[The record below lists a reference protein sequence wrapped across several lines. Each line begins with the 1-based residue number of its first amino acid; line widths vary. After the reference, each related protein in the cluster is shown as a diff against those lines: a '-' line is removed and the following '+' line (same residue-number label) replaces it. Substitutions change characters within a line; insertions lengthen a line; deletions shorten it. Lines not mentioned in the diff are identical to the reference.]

1 MGYAHEYAAAI
12 MQRGRIPMEP
22 ADFVPDWADRP
33 RKAKYYPGVGTF
45 PLPDTDF
52 PAEATV
58 AAGCLPAGDIPAGDP
73 PTGDIPAADRPF
85 TLDTLSGMLR
95 DSYGLTGRRL
105 GVQTNTDLAALP
117 HYAQANWSRGTASGG
132 GLYPVSVYWI
142 SGPSGPQA
150 PGIHYY
156 SAPHHAM
163 QRLVAGDVT
172 GEVRAA
178 LGEGAAGPVG
188 TAHDQ
193 FLVLGIKYWQNAFK
207 YNSFSFHAVSM
218 DLGAILQTWRIWAR
232 ARGLRVEPL
241 LWFDEQRLSHL
252 LGVDNQE
259 EGVFAVVPLSWAG
272 ARPTAP
278 ALSAPPAVRHTDSER
293 SRTVLRFET
302 LQRIHTATTEA
313 ATERPAPGALAPA
326 ITATPAGT
334 GVTVA
339 LPAPGLPSVSVRTAL
354 RTRRSSFGRF
364 DASTPVSTGQ
374 LAATLAACAAASLG
388 CDAERPAEPAEPA
401 GSAEP
406 AVADGSVRDQPAT
419 PGLVTLYAFINHV
432 EGVEPGAYAYDPA
445 AHELRLVVPGPP
457 GPFLQRNYF
466 LSNYNLEQA
475 GAVLVPTVRT
485 SAVLDAVG
493 DRGYRLVNGT
503 IGAVAQTFYTAASA
517 LGLGAGVALG
527 FDNISYI
534 EELGLDRTGED
545 PLLIMLLGN
554 ERARPADFRYEIA

>member
-1 MGYAHEYAAAI
+1 
-12 MQRGRIPMEP
+12 
-22 ADFVPDWADRP
+22 F
-33 RKAKYYPGVGTF
+33 
-45 PLPDTDF
+45 
-52 PAEATV
+52 
-58 AAGCLPAGDIPAGDP
+58 
-73 PTGDIPAADRPF
+73 
-85 TLDTLSGMLR
+85 
-95 DSYGLTGRRL
+95 
-105 GVQTNTDLAALP
+105 
-117 HYAQANWSRGTASGG
+117 
-132 GLYPVSVYWI
+132 
-142 SGPSGPQA
+142 
-150 PGIHYY
+150 
-156 SAPHHAM
+156 
-163 QRLVAGDVT
+163 
-172 GEVRAA
+172 
-178 LGEGAAGPVG
+178 
-188 TAHDQ
+188 
-193 FLVLGIKYWQNAFK
+193 
-207 YNSFSFHAVSM
+207 
-218 DLGAILQTWRIWAR
+218 
-232 ARGLRVEPL
+232 
-241 LWFDEQRLSHL
+241 
-252 LGVDNQE
+252 
-259 EGVFAVVPLSWAG
+259 
-272 ARPTAP
+272 
-278 ALSAPPAVRHTDSER
+278 
-293 SRTVLRFET
+293 
-302 LQRIHTATTEA
+302 
-313 ATERPAPGALAPA
+313 
-326 ITATPAGT
+326 
-334 GVTVA
+334 
-339 LPAPGLPSVSVRTAL
+339 
-354 RTRRSSFGRF
+354 
-364 DASTPVSTGQ
+364 
-374 LAATLAACAAASLG
+374 AACAAASLG